1 MKLGQDKTIKRI
13 IMESKELKINV
24 ENVLSEYTNADE
36 NGKKLLENLFGKD
49 VFVPKNVMDRVK
61 TFEDACR
68 ELGENHPLVKSYETL
83 CSVDTD
89 SNLETYAKLRI
100 IVAALNEGWEPMF
113 TTEEWRYYPWFYIY
127 TQEEIEK
134 MDEDEKKELC
144 LWGGNAYNGP
154 QCGLGCSFS
163 NNAFSDSDTNCGA
176 RLALKSSE
184 LAKYCGKQFIEI
196 WSDYLFK

>member
-1 MKLGQDKTIKRI
+1 
-13 IMESKELKINV
+13 MEKELKINV

-68 ELGENHPLVKSYETL
+68 ELGKNHPLVKSYEAL

-100 IVAALNEGWEPMF
+100 ICAALNEGWKPQF
-113 TTEEWRYYPWFYIY
+113 TKDEYRYYPWFYIY

-144 LWGGNAYNGP
+144 LWGGHASYGS
-154 QCGLGCSFS
+154 QCGLGCSYS
-163 NNAFSDSDTNCGA
+163 ISAFSYSYTVFGA
-176 RLALKSSE
+176 RLALKNRE
-184 LAKYCGKQFIEI
+184 MAIYCGRQFIELWADFCFI
-196 WSDYLFK
+196 RKS

>member
-1 MKLGQDKTIKRI
+1 
-13 IMESKELKINV
+13 MEKELKINV

-68 ELGENHPLVKSYETL
+68 ELGKNHPLVKSYEAL

-100 IVAALNEGWEPMF
+100 ICAALNEGWKPQF
-113 TTEEWRYYPWFYIY
+113 TKDEYRYYPWFYIY

-144 LWGGNAYNGP
+144 LWGGRANYGP
-154 QCGLGCSFS
+154 PCGLGSSGSFH
-163 NNAFSDSDTNCGA
+163 AFSYSSALIGA
-176 RLALKSSE
+176 RLALKNRE
-184 LAKYCGKQFIEI
+184 MAIYCGRQFIELWADFCFI
-196 WSDYLFK
+196 RKS